1 MENISA
7 ASHLCVIFQAREHRE
22 AGVLLDRSLSESLNQ
37 ALGHSLVGRDCIW
50 ACISP
55 HMDVD
60 FPLFNQLNYPLT
72 STSPR
77 LLPK

>member
-7 ASHLCVIFQAREHRE
+7 ASHVCVIFQAREHRE

-37 ALGHSLVGRDCIW
+37 ALSHSLVGRDCIW

-60 FPLFNQLNYPLT
+60 FPSFQ
-72 STSPR
+72 STE
-77 LLPK
+77 LPSHFHII